1 MLLFS
6 SVFFFLRFFKS
17 AQDIPPVSNLFVS
30 ESVFTAS
37 DACSLKVQM
46 CRECAVI
53 ALMDKTN
60 RQPPIKSSS
69 LPAWRSHDAMQEQKL
84 YVSPNFSVD
93 CKFNLS
99 AMEGPFGPLGQ
110 PACFGAGCYIKR
122 IPWGT
127 PDTPF
132 LPKMRGLKKILCFG
146 GGPH

>member
-1 MLLFS
+1 MSCLTLLMLLFS

-122 IPWGT
+122 IP
-127 PDTPF
+127 
-132 LPKMRGLKKILCFG
+132 
-146 GGPH
+146 